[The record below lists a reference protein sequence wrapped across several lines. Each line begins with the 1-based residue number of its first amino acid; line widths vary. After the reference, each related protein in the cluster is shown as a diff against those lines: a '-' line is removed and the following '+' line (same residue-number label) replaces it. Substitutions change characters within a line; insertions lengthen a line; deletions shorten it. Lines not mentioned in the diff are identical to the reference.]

1 MLTIVFAGIILI
13 LLCIWI
19 AWKRFEFCH
28 IMSEVPGPKAWPIVG
43 NALQL
48 KRDPHGTRYL
58 ECIARMLSLH
68 LYSFLPI
75 VSIFLAFV
83 RSLALFIFTLI
94 PANSDYICRNLQALN
109 IQSCSGDSG
118 QHMLLMPNPLFT
130 LFVIVVCIDIGGMMR
145 CVFYMFCDG
154 ITILSQCQNMTLTF
168 KWQCATTHHY

>member
-28 IMSEVPGPKAWPIVG
+28 IMSAVPGPKAWPIVG

-94 PANSDYICRNLQALN
+94 PANYDYICRNLQALIQ
-109 IQSCSGDSG
+109 IQSCSG
-118 QHMLLMPNPLFT
+118 QHMLLMPITPFHIICNCGLYRYRGNDE
-130 LFVIVVCIDIGGMMR
+130 VCILYVLR
-145 CVFYMFCDG
+145 WYLN
-154 ITILSQCQNMTLTF
+154 ILSQCQNITLTF
-168 KWQCATTHHY
+168 KWQCATTNHY